1 MGWERKRNN
10 KIIKPYATDVRTM
23 PNMWGY
29 CSMLQKL
36 WNLEHLIFGVWCAKC
51 AKYLA
56 FGTFSTSIMNA
67 LKKCFLK
74 KLNVWLTL
82 IKMAI
87 WVVNYQKNNVY
98 LYLNQL
104 LINNNKYILGI
115 NDFLSILIKS
125 KKKFHHGAQNDNVKK
140 MIKYMLWRG

>member
-1 MGWERKRNN
+1 MF
-10 KIIKPYATDVRTM
+10 
-23 PNMWGY
+23 
-29 CSMLQKL
+29 
-36 WNLEHLIFGVWCAKC
+36 FGVWCAKC

-56 FGTFSTSIMNA
+56 FGTFSTSIMDA

-74 KLNVWLTL
+74 KLNVWLAL
-82 IKMAI
+82 IKMAV

-104 LINNNKYILGI
+104 LINNNNNNNKYIVGI

-125 KKKFHHGAQNDNVKK
+125 KKIFIMKNK
-140 MIKYMLWRG
+140 MIM